1 MLQTDPRNAL
11 HYAFLVCTQ
20 LDALC
25 DLLTTDDRRQ
35 FIIVSVQLTTLACSC
50 EFFKSI
56 VWDKVSEEST
66 FIFGDSRILF
76 QHNVG

>member
-25 DLLTTDDRRQ
+25 DVLATDDRRQ
-35 FIIVSVQLTTLACSC
+35 FITVSVHLS
-50 EFFKSI
+50 
-56 VWDKVSEEST
+56 
-66 FIFGDSRILF
+66 
-76 QHNVG
+76 